1 MEQKTKRGRFP
12 GAGWL
17 SAHLSRKM
25 LLALIALAVL
35 SWAVMCGCFLAY
47 LGRYAG
53 NTYDQVLSD
62 AQEDARQAAAFLE
75 GCDGDFQALER
86 YLSERDLYGTVR
98 GGGEELLYARLPEES
113 QAGLVAASA
122 VEVELTGGRRVE
134 LLLWVRA
141 MQRNELSRSLQREA
155 LIGLAAFNVCVF
167 LVVAVIMYLVLVDP
181 IVRLRKTMRCYSE
194 RGERPERSERQDE
207 VGKLQNAF
215 ADLAGVLECKEKAE
229 HQLIASIS
237 HDIKTPLTS
246 VLGYSER
253 LHSADL
259 PPEKQRQY
267 LDRVYEKALRI
278 KSVVDEFDDYLDVG
292 LRDTAPMRLMTAE
305 ELCRR
310 LREEYE
316 AELSDAG
323 VTFQVD
329 CRCPREQV
337 ICNWEHMRRFFG
349 NLIGNSFQHAESDHL
364 ELRLQCQKEEEELV
378 LLFQDNGRGVAP
390 ALLQQIFEPLYTS
403 DPGRKVSGLGLSIC
417 KSIIRAHG
425 GSISAENVPTGGLL
439 IRASLPCVKF

>member
-1 MEQKTKRGRFP
+1 
-12 GAGWL
+12 
-17 SAHLSRKM
+17 
-25 LLALIALAVL
+25 
-35 SWAVMCGCFLAY
+35 
-47 LGRYAG
+47 
-53 NTYDQVLSD
+53 
-62 AQEDARQAAAFLE
+62 
-75 GCDGDFQALER
+75 
-86 YLSERDLYGTVR
+86 
-98 GGGEELLYARLPEES
+98 
-113 QAGLVAASA
+113 
-122 VEVELTGGRRVE
+122 
-134 LLLWVRA
+134 

-167 LVVAVIMYLVLVDP
+167 LVVAVIMYLVLVAP

-194 RGERPERSERQDE
+194 KGERPERSERQDE

-316 AELSDAG
+316 DELSDAG

-329 CRCPREQV
+329 CQCPQEQV
-337 ICNWEHMRRFFG
+337 ICNWEHMRRFLG
-349 NLIGNSFQHAESDHL
+349 NLIGNSFQHAETGHL
-364 ELRLQCQKEEEELV
+364 ELRLQCRKEEEELV
-378 LLFQDNGRGVAP
+378 LRFQDNGRGVAP

-425 GSISAENVPTGGLL
+425 GSISAENVPAGGLL
-439 IRASLPCVKF
+439 IRASLPCVKV